1 MTPTVKVF
9 GLPLVFEDDVIVL
22 GAAVQVP
29 LLVLA
34 QLDLFE
40 GRPASHSR
48 ADNQSMALPDYQ
60 TLMLPIL
67 EYLSDRATRS
77 TVPEITG
84 SLTASFHLT
93 TEDLQ
98 QRLPSGVQPTF
109 YNRTHWAVTY
119 LAKGGL
125 IARTGRGKV
134 AITDRGAGVVAAKP
148 PRVDVAFLRQ
158 YPEFEE
164 FRSRTRTHAG
174 ATPATPLPVTDQ
186 NPEELLYSTYETLRA
201 SVEADILDRL
211 QSDDLGWE
219 FFEHLVVDVL
229 SRMGFGGNANEDGRR
244 VTRRTGD
251 DGIDG
256 VIDEDK
262 LGLDAV
268 YIQAKR
274 YGAKAPVGRP
284 ALQAFAGSLEGQR
297 AAKGVFIT
305 TSYFTA
311 DAEDYVRRISRRIV
325 LIDGRTLAR
334 HMYENGV
341 GVRTKRTL
349 EVKRLDEAYFEGDL

>member
-1 MTPTVKVF
+1 M
-9 GLPLVFEDDVIVL
+9 
-22 GAAVQVP
+22 AV
-29 LLVLA
+29 
-34 QLDLFE
+34 
-40 GRPASHSR
+40 
-48 ADNQSMALPDYQ
+48 PDYQ

-67 EYLSDRATRS
+67 EYVSDGATRS
-77 TVPEITG
+77 TVPDITG
-84 SLTASFHLT
+84 FLT
-93 TEDLQ
+93 TRFQLTQDDLQ
-98 QRLPSGVQPTF
+98 QRLPSGVQPTL

-119 LAKGGL
+119 LAKAGL
-125 IARTGRGKV
+125 LARAGRGRV
-134 AITDRGAGVVAAKP
+134 AITDRGASVVVSKP
-148 PRVDVAFLRQ
+148 ARVDVAFLRQ

-164 FRSRTRTHAG
+164 FRAKTKPHDA
-174 ATPATPLPVTDQ
+174 ATPGTPVALAEQ
-186 NPEELLYSTYETLRA
+186 NPEELLYSTYETLRG
-201 SVEADILDRL
+201 SVEAEILDRL
-211 QSDDLGWE
+211 QSEDLDWE
-219 FFEHLVVDVL
+219 FFEHLVVDL
-229 SRMGFGGNANEDGRR
+229 LGRMGFGGNVDETGHR
-244 VTRRTGD
+244 VTKKSGD

-325 LIDGRTLAR
+325 LIDGKTLAR
-334 HMYENGV
+334 YMYEHGV
-341 GVRTKRTL
+341 GVRTKRAL
-349 EVKRLDEAYFEGDL
+349 DVKRVDEAYFEGDL

>member
-1 MTPTVKVF
+1 M
-9 GLPLVFEDDVIVL
+9 
-22 GAAVQVP
+22 AV
-29 LLVLA
+29 
-34 QLDLFE
+34 
-40 GRPASHSR
+40 
-48 ADNQSMALPDYQ
+48 PDYQ

-84 SLTASFHLT
+84 FLTTRFQLT

-98 QRLPSGVQPTF
+98 QRLPSGVQPTL

-134 AITDRGAGVVAAKP
+134 SITDRGAGVVAMKP
-148 PRVDVAFLRQ
+148 ARVDVTFLRQ

-164 FRSRTRTHAG
+164 FRTKARPHGTGT
-174 ATPATPLPVTDQ
+174 TPPPVVPTDQ
-186 NPEELLYSTYETLRA
+186 NPEELLYFTYETLRA

-211 QSDDLGWE
+211 QSDSLDWE
-219 FFEHLVVDVL
+219 FFEHMVVDVL
-229 SRMGFGGNANEDGRR
+229 GRMGFGGNADEGGHK
-244 VTRRTGD
+244 VTRKSGD

-274 YGAKAPVGRP
+274 YGAKTPVGRP

-311 DAEDYVRRISRRIV
+311 EAEDYVRRISRRIV

-349 EVKRLDEAYFEGDL
+349 DVKRLDEAYFEGDV